1 MGGACSKYGERRGAE
16 RILLGKPD
24 GKRLLGKP
32 RLTWMVLKCIFKKWD
47 EGHGLK

>member
-1 MGGACSKYGERRGAE
+1 MGGSCSKYGERRVAD
-16 RILLGKPD
+16 RIPLGKLY

-32 RLTWMVLKCIFKKWD
+32 RLRWMVLKCIFKKWD